1 MVLPG
6 SDRVPRARPYSGT
19 NQTSPCLFAY
29 APITLYGSP
38 FHDSSA
44 KTKISY
50 SPGALLNSTIGP
62 TTPTQQRQQAITSY
76 RFRLFP
82 VRSPLLGESRL
93 ISFPPATEMFH
104 FTGSSAYDH
113 YSHGSVFY
121 RRWLPYSEIP
131 G

>member
-1 MVLPG
+1 MVLPD
-6 SDRVPRARPYSGT
+6 SDGVPRAPPYSGT

-50 SPGALLNSTIGP
+50 LPEALPNPTVGP
-62 TTPTQQRQQAITSY
+62 TTPIQQRRQAITSY
-76 RFRLFP
+76 WFRLFP

-93 ISFPPATEMFH
+93 ISFPLATEMFH
-104 FTGSSAYDH
+104 FTRSSAISH
-113 YSHGSVFY
+113 YN
-121 RRWLPYSEIP
+121 
-131 G
+131 